1 MKVEVVLTEADIAQ
15 EFFEA
20 IEARDLPEKFFFWF
34 PRSAAE
40 WAALTGHAE
49 LYGGLWET
57 WKELAA
63 NAGALAKYFPRRVP
77 VISFGAGDGA
87 RDRMVM
93 NALKNAGCECF
104 YFPVD
109 ASQAMLELACAGA
122 DDEDIETVGIKADI
136 SSPIHLVYAAD
147 AAEPPRLFILSGNT
161 MGSFDPLAEIRYVAQ
176 CMKPEDL
183 LIIDGEI
190 HHEQLSMARRDNPA
204 ARQFLTTLLNGVGIL
219 DNDGEV
225 HPVRH
230 GIRAPQR
237 EIDARIRRIFVLRRF
252 QLGDGFF
259 NRARAQQQHSQKIVT
274 FRESRSELH
283 GLLGVGDPGGRVRLH
298 HNAGNAQPRQQMLG
312 AVLDLTAEGFDSL
325 IVEVI
330 GEQEA
335 PVGELDVVKLRS
347 AGGQPAVLGQRR
359 VHVAAG
365 GNVLRPAGP
374 PDDFSCAG

>member
-15 EFFEA
+15 EFAEA

-63 NAGALAKYFPRRVP
+63 NAGALAKHFPRRVP

-93 NALKNAGCECF
+93 NALKNAGCECL

-176 CMKPEDL
+176 CMKPEDR

-204 ARQFLTTLLNGVGIL
+204 ARQFLSTLLNGVGIR

-225 HPVRH
+225 
-230 GIRAPQR
+230 
-237 EIDARIRRIFVLRRF
+237 RF
-252 QLGDGFF
+252 QLKRDDRHNGLHLITRSFRAARDLSATVAGQEIPLQRGEHIGLNFQYTYAPEAFRWLLTEQGGLEMLEEHLSADGRF
-259 NRARAQQQHSQKIVT
+259 
-274 FRESRSELH
+274 
-283 GLLGVGDPGGRVRLH
+283 
-298 HNAGNAQPRQQMLG
+298 
-312 AVLDLTAEGFDSL
+312 LTA
-325 IVEVI
+325 VC
-330 GEQEA
+330 
-335 PVGELDVVKLRS
+335 
-347 AGGQPAVLGQRR
+347 RR
-359 VHVAAG
+359 G
-365 GNVLRPAGP
+365 
-374 PDDFSCAG
+374 